1 MERVHGITIQIRQP
15 QTRLD
20 CTFDVRERL
29 KSYLDTLASDE
40 ARLTASIYDS
50 IGKFDLDTLASDEAR
65 PLNIVFTYS
74 IHIFRYASLR
84 RGQTK
89 YVATINVESLIQIR
103 QPQTR
108 LDISNHTPT
117 TLIRH
122 IQIRQPQTR
131 LDMFAKKVIQKKE
144 IQIRQPQTRLDLEMG
159 TAAVTHIYLDTLAS
173 DEARHYFDNQSK
185 KRISIQ
191 IRQPQTRL
199 DI

>member
-108 LDISNHTPT
+108 LDQHRFQMLKNS
-117 TLIRH
+117 LKFRYASL
-122 IQIRQPQTR
+122 RRGQTIYYN
-131 LDMFAKKVIQKKE
+131 VICQRSE
-144 IQIRQPQTRLDLEMG
+144 
-159 TAAVTHIYLDTLAS
+159 YLDTLAS
-173 DEARHYFDNQSK
+173 DEARQEDVKHWHKEAKDLDTLASDEA
-185 KRISIQ
+185 
-191 IRQPQTRL
+191 RL
-199 DI
+199 FILR